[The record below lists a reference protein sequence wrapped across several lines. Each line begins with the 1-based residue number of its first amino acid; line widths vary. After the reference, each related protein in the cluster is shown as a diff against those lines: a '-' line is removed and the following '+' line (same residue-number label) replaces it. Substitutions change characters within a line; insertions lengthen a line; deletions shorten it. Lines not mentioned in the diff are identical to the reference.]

1 MTTFRESTDEEIA
14 AICSM
19 RNDGAP
25 LVAIATRFGRGLGA
39 ITHVLRE
46 AGRGSGT
53 ESDPASGIDNEAF
66 GTAMD
71 WIRRDREAKACA
83 RHLADLQRVYPNG
96 PPWGAA

>member
-1 MTTFRESTDEEIA
+1 MTTFRESTDEEVA
-14 AICSM
+14 AICRM

-25 LVAIATRFGRGLGA
+25 LVAIAAHFGRGLGA
-39 ITHVLRE
+39 ITHVLRA
-46 AGRGSGT
+46 AGRGSST
-53 ESDPASGIDNEAF
+53 ASGPAASVGEEAF
-66 GTAMD
+66 GTATD